1 MVVWG
6 LARDRERRGR
16 EGFQRGKRELFGAI
30 GSSYLD
36 SGPSFTDV
44 WGGGAVVKLIK
55 LYTSNTYCLLCLLY
69 INRELRSGGEGRIRK
84 HSFPIIGL
92 NCVKAKIL

>member
-30 GSSYLD
+30 GSPYLD
-36 SGPSFTDV
+36 SGPSFMDV
-44 WGGGAVVKLIK
+44 WGGGALVKLIK
-55 LYTSNTYCLLCLLY
+55 LYSSNMYCLLCLLY
-69 INRELRSGGEGRIRK
+69 INRELRSGGGGENPETF
-84 HSFPIIGL
+84 FPHYWS
-92 NCVKAKIL
+92 